1 MEELKPCPFCGAYP
15 TLYCDL
21 TDWRGKPVYAPSPT
35 GYRPINYW
43 LKAHHKRGCF
53 IRQMNGMNE
62 DGEMCASNWECL
74 VETWNNREVKHG
86 NNHHN

>member
-21 TDWRGKPVYAPSPT
+21 TDWKGKPVYKPSPT

-43 LKAHHKRGCF
+43 LKAKHRKGCY
-53 IRQMNGMNE
+53 IRMMNGTNE
-62 DGEMCASNWECL
+62 DGASCSSNWVNL
-74 VETWNNREVKHG
+74 VDTWNNREV
-86 NNHHN
+86 NQ